1 MSVHSCTFV
10 HFQHSVCIHSSRLS
24 GKLDTWYF
32 AVLKR
37 RKTAEHA
44 KLLADLVKES
54 AKRKFKILEK
64 DLEKEKIEK
73 KRLK

>member
-1 MSVHSCTFV
+1 M
-10 HFQHSVCIHSSRLS
+10 S